1 MNETAAFDWF
11 KKIGVILMKDDWPD
25 RGKMD
30 RIHHFHIGQ
39 PFYYGS
45 DVLKGCVALS
55 ELSKP
60 IREELLAELSV
71 LETKVRCI

>member
-1 MNETAAFDWF
+1 MRETAAFDWI

-30 RIHHFHIGQ
+30 RIHHYHIGQ
-39 PFYYGS
+39 AFYYGS
-45 DVLKGCVALS
+45 EVMRGAVALS

-60 IREELLAELSV
+60 RREELLAELRI
-71 LETKVRCI
+71 LEMQVSKI